1 MSSLSSL
8 SQQENLSLMT
18 SVFLKANR
26 SVLLLFLSLSVTIG
40 RWMTRLEQTCDML
53 QGIFEAKQ
61 KQSCLKQEVKGGIE
75 NLKPT
80 LSTIEQSKVVL

>member
-1 MSSLSSL
+1 
-8 SQQENLSLMT
+8 
-18 SVFLKANR
+18 
-26 SVLLLFLSLSVTIG
+26 
-40 RWMTRLEQTCDML
+40 MTRLEQTRDML